1 MMNEDEAITKRI
13 MELFLSDARIDL
25 EKITVEV
32 VERNVRLT
40 GTVQSLAE
48 MVAVENAAY
57 QIPEVNQVENLI
69 EIIYPGEKD
78 DVEDHIIEEKV
89 RSFIEE
95 HLKLDVSQAE
105 IRVDEGVVTLKGVI
119 NSLRKKDRLKN
130 ILQKVPG
137 VDLVINKLD
146 IVTSLDMRDVGIAR
160 EVRKAID
167 TISELDSEM
176 VTIGVKNGEVT
187 LIGKVPTMD
196 VFYNAQYL
204 SKMVEGVMVVKNET
218 LIV

>member
-40 GTVQSLAE
+40 GTVQSLSE

-78 DVEDHIIEEKV
+78 DVEDHFIEEKV